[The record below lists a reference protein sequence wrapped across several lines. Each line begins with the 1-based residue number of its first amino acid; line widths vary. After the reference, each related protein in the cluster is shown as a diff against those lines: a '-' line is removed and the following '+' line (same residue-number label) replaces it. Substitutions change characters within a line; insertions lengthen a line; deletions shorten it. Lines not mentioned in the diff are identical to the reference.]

1 MIFHLRRVDRLGNGD
16 AIALTLLKIS
26 GAFQEPCNASIGFI
40 IATQQYIQELG
51 AQVALGFGEQ
61 ARVGDILRCRYGAD
75 DVGVLNREVG
85 NRGDR
90 LFALTDSNRTYLRQ
104 WLPWVDDTRN
114 VEDTRAFIAS
124 SLRRYRDD
132 VGMSCGILYQ
142 GNLAGVIGF
151 NTIDWMNFKTEIGYW
166 LGADFQGLGL
176 ITKACRAMID
186 HAFLDLELN
195 KVEIRCATGNTR
207 SCAIPQRLGFTQ
219 EGVARQAE
227 WLYDHYVDLVLYG
240 MLSSEWKTRAE
251 VG

>member
-1 MIFHLRRVDRLGNGD
+1 MSSTEDIEMAYWEEYAGEENGLWHDVLVGEDIEIAVLTEDD
-16 AIALTLLKIS
+16 A
-26 GAFQEPCNASIGFI
+26 
-40 IATQQYIQELG
+40 
-51 AQVALGFGEQ
+51 
-61 ARVGDILRCRYGAD
+61 
-75 DVGVLNREVG
+75 
-85 NRGDR
+85 DR

-176 ITKACRAMID
+176 ITRACRAMID

-195 KVEIRCATGNTR
+195 KVEIRCATDGCR
-207 SCAIPQRLGFTQ
+207 PC
-219 EGVARQAE
+219 
-227 WLYDHYVDLVLYG
+227 
-240 MLSSEWKTRAE
+240 
-251 VG
+251 